1 MDRRRDRTRLQ
12 VLPLGRSRVNLAPRR
27 WRRLSDPAKYRLYTR
42 VTLQAV
48 LLALGVVGVVQTGD
62 VAAGVLSFLALFAGV
77 AFLQV
82 RPELTGIERPV
93 HGRRIQVACAAAV
106 AVAWV
111 GGLIL
116 IRAGDHRMVGT
127 VGMITVVTMA
137 LAMLPFFRYHW
148 IALLAISVAT
158 IVGYGYDRNPLL
170 GIAILTAIGAF
181 MVVTTRASLWTLR
194 IVDDLDNARRTEA
207 QLKVA
212 EERLRFARD
221 LHDVVGRSF
230 SAIAVKSELASRL
243 ARTPG
248 NADRAAVEMDQV
260 KTLAVESMEEMRSL
274 VRSYRSIDL
283 PVEVAGAKSLLEA
296 AGCHLTIEGSPEA
309 VPAQF
314 HEAAAWV
321 VREGTTNIVRHS
333 SGTTAALTL
342 GVTGL
347 TLSNNGAAASAGDRS
362 GLAGLAERLRAV
374 GGTLD
379 ADSTGGVF
387 TLRVRWE
394 DA

>member
-1 MDRRRDRTRLQ
+1 M
-12 VLPLGRSRVNLAPRR
+12 NLTPGR

-48 LLALGVVGVVQTGD
+48 LLALGVVGVVQSGD
-62 VAAGVLSFLALFAGV
+62 VGTGVLSFLALVAGV

-93 HGRRIQVACAAAV
+93 HGRHIQIACAAAV
-106 AVAWV
+106 AVAWA
-111 GGLIL
+111 GGLVL
-116 IRAGDHRMVGT
+116 IRTGDHRMVGT
-127 VGMITVVTMA
+127 IGMITVVTAA

-148 IALLAISVAT
+148 IALLAISAAT
-158 IVGYGYDRNPLL
+158 VIGYGYDRDPLL
-170 GIAILTAIGAF
+170 GIAMLTAVGAF
-181 MVVTTRASLWTLR
+181 MIVTTRASLWTLR
-194 IVDDLDNARRTEA
+194 IVDDLDNARRAEA

-243 ARTPG
+243 VRTPG
-248 NADRAAVEMDQV
+248 NAERAAAEIDQV

-274 VRSYRSIDL
+274 VRGYRGIDL
-283 PVEVAGAKSLLEA
+283 PGELAGARSLLDA
-296 AGCHLTIEGSPEA
+296 AGCLLTVEGSPDS
-309 VPAQF
+309 VPAHF

-333 SGTTAALTL
+333 SATTATLAL
-342 GVTGL
+342 GAAGL
-347 TLSNNGAAASAGDRS
+347 TLSNNGAPRDAGDRS
-362 GLAGLAERLRAV
+362 GLDGLAERLRAV

-379 ADSTGGVF
+379 ACSDDGVF
-387 TLRVRWE
+387 ILQVRWE
-394 DA
+394 NA